1 MIDLYTSKGIFYISM
16 GKVELVLEKS
26 KDILREDTRGMTIQE
41 ISDKL
46 HVSRITAAIALAK
59 LEGAG
64 LIDVRVIGNCKLHYW
79 RLRKK

>member
-1 MIDLYTSKGIFYISM
+1 M

-26 KDILREDTRGMTIQE
+26 KDILKQDTRGLTIQE

-46 HVSRITAAIALAK
+46 HVSRITAALALAK
-59 LEGAG
+59 LEGAE

-79 RLRKK
+79 RIKKR